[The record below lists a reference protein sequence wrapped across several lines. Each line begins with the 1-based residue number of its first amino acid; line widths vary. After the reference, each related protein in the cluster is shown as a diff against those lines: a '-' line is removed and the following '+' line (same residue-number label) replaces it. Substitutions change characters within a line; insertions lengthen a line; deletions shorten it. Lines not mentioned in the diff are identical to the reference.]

1 MVGQLFRSK
10 RVVFGPSL
18 LLFFLLIALFAPLIA
33 PCNPRAS
40 GTPYLPP
47 SRVHILGTNGIGQD
61 IFSELVYGA
70 RISLFVGFVA
80 AILATA
86 LGVFVG
92 LVSGYFRGITDDIL
106 MRVVDIFLL
115 VPGLPLII
123 VLSAYLGPGIQN
135 IIIAI
140 ALLGWASTARVVRS
154 RVLQVREMAFVRCAR
169 SLGAGASYLIF
180 RHILPNTLNVILAKA
195 SLAVAGAMLTEAG
208 VSFLGLGD
216 PTQKSWGMMLHDAF
230 SHGGVVNG
238 YFWWYLPPI
247 FCISLAVLGFTL
259 SGYACGEREEGGE
272 LLLPMSVK
280 DLRHH
285 STEPKLTERVYF
297 SERDLLLLKGLSVE
311 FRNADKTIQALD
323 KIDLG
328 IKEREKVT
336 IVGET
341 GSGKSVLLLALL
353 RLLPANAQISGRI
366 YYKGKD
372 ILELT
377 DDSMCQIRGC
387 EIAYV
392 PQGTG
397 NALNPVLKI
406 GSQVAEPL
414 RVHSGLKKGP
424 ALERAVILLDQ
435 MGIEEAEQRIFDY
448 PHQYSGGMKERALVA
463 MALAGEAD
471 LILVDEP
478 TKGLDWGKREEILKI
493 FQGLDSKT
501 VLTVTHDLWFAERF
515 AQRVVVMYASRIV
528 EVAPQET
535 FFVTPLH
542 PYSQALLA
550 AQPSRGLQAMT
561 GYAPIRAEH
570 TELGC
575 LFRSRCNKA
584 FQRCW
589 EEPPLLKQDGH
600 EIRCWLYAS

>member
-33 PCNPRAS
+33 PYNPRTL

-47 SRVHILGTNGIGQD
+47 SRVHILGTNDIGQD

-154 RVLQVREMAFVRCAR
+154 RVLQVREMPFVRSAR
-169 SLGAGASYLIF
+169 SLGAGSSYLIF

-297 SERDLLLLKGLSVE
+297 PERYLLLLKGLSVE

-448 PHQYSGGMKERALVA
+448 PYQYSGGMKERALVA

-471 LILVDEP
+471 LILADEP